1 MERSCLR
8 AGLLVPLALAFAAP
22 GLADVRVT
30 NQVYIRADG
39 ATDGVLASCSSDE
52 PGTAAGGNRQQN
64 EPSVAVRP
72 GEPSF
77 IVATANDYCTV
88 PSFRDAWEGVYVST
102 NGGATWTDSL
112 LPGYPGDTSAAGQAS
127 PLFGVDTTSGDP
139 LVRWDTSGDLFVGG
153 IAFNRT
159 ATTGAVQQ
167 ANGNAFVATYVRD
180 PKSPL
185 GIAYVRTVIVG
196 IGTPSPFTPS
206 SGRFNDK
213 PSLQVDNWSTSPNR
227 GNVYMAW
234 TLFPGAAGQDQIQFA
249 RSTDHGAT
257 FSRPIIVSKSVPNAQ
272 GSAVAVTPDGS
283 VFVFWRQFAS
293 VASGVDSAIVFV
305 KSTDGGRTF
314 SDPFTVA
321 LTEGYD
327 RQDVLMSGGF
337 AEDCGSGPFACLSGF
352 TFHRTGAFPQA
363 VGDKHGNV
371 FVTWE
376 EVTPAPD
383 NGDSYRPD
391 GQSQVVFSRST
402 DGGVSWSTPA
412 KVDGQPAGHQWWPD
426 IAYDVSRDA
435 LALVYYDSREDASYS
450 PFRPPGNLADGTSVC
465 GTPVG
470 SASCD
475 VLNTFLATSSDQ
487 GASWSA
493 KKVSSAGHQPEYEM
507 FGGRRVPFHGDYLG
521 IDAASGTVFGVWTDN
536 RDVVPGTD
544 PRETPDGFDVLQCR
558 ATPSSPDTC
567 PNAGGLNQNI
577 FGAAL
582 KLK

>member
-1 MERSCLR
+1 MSWRTTAQSAPYPSSCSPPRSALAGLLCDKRSAAKASLPGRGERMSLQKSARRVNEARRAGRLVTVCVMGIQFHALQTREGTMERSCLR

-88 PSFRDAWEGVYVST
+88 PSFGDAWEGVYVST

-127 PLFGVDTTSGDP
+127 PLFGVDTNSGDP

-196 IGTPSPFTPS
+196 IGTPSPFTPF

-234 TLFPGAAGQDQIQFA
+234 TLFPGAAGQ
-249 RSTDHGAT
+249 
-257 FSRPIIVSKSVPNAQ
+257 
-272 GSAVAVTPDGS
+272 
-283 VFVFWRQFAS
+283 
-293 VASGVDSAIVFV
+293 
-305 KSTDGGRTF
+305 
-314 SDPFTVA
+314 
-321 LTEGYD
+321 
-327 RQDVLMSGGF
+327 
-337 AEDCGSGPFACLSGF
+337 
-352 TFHRTGAFPQA
+352 
-363 VGDKHGNV
+363 
-371 FVTWE
+371 
-376 EVTPAPD
+376 
-383 NGDSYRPD
+383 
-391 GQSQVVFSRST
+391 
-402 DGGVSWSTPA
+402 
-412 KVDGQPAGHQWWPD
+412 
-426 IAYDVSRDA
+426 
-435 LALVYYDSREDASYS
+435 
-450 PFRPPGNLADGTSVC
+450 
-465 GTPVG
+465 
-470 SASCD
+470 
-475 VLNTFLATSSDQ
+475 
-487 GASWSA
+487 
-493 KKVSSAGHQPEYEM
+493 
-507 FGGRRVPFHGDYLG
+507 
-521 IDAASGTVFGVWTDN
+521 
-536 RDVVPGTD
+536 
-544 PRETPDGFDVLQCR
+544 
-558 ATPSSPDTC
+558 
-567 PNAGGLNQNI
+567 
-577 FGAAL
+577 
-582 KLK
+582 